1 MHAGSQVLDQPDLRA
16 WQLLP
21 DRVTVARLRLP
32 VGDHPIEVTRDG
44 EAYSLG
50 RVTVRPGSV
59 TVLTHRW
66 WPDERRLVALEP

>member
-1 MHAGSQVLDQPDLRA
+1 MLDQPDLRA

-21 DRVTVARLRLP
+21 DRVTVARKRLP
-32 VGDHPIEVTRDG
+32 VGEYPIEVTRDG
-44 EAYSLG
+44 QAYSLG

-66 WPDERRLVALEP
+66 WPDGRRLLAIERD